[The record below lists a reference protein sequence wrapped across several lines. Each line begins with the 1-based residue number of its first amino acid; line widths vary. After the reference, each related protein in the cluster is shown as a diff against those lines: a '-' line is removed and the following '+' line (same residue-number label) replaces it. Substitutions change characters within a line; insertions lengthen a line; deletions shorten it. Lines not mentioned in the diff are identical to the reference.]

1 MTCDR
6 IQRRTRTDIAVIK
19 RLEPIYLPLLLERW
33 AIARVPALAF
43 IGPHGKEAE
52 HNFVWSCKTKL
63 LGAIT

>member
-33 AIARVPALAF
+33 AAAF
-43 IGPHGKEAE
+43 AGADPMGRPMKPLR
-52 HNFVWSCKTKL
+52 NFVWNCRGKL